1 MNVYVKGA
9 LIAGGVLVGGFVL
22 WQGFKMVTAPSLP
35 DNAGAGAP
43 LPAPGAPLNNANRAG
58 ESDATA
64 IGRVAETAID
74 RVSQGYQTYTTQ
86 VSQAN
91 REREARAAAQAAQR
105 GGGLSDAQAA
115 ARNAK
120 LRG

>member
-9 LIAGGVLVGGFVL
+9 LIAGGVLVGGYVL
-22 WQGFKMVTAPSLP
+22 WKGFSIVTAPSLATATESP
-35 DNAGAGAP
+35 P
-43 LPAPGAPLNNANRAG
+43 LPAPGVPLNNANRAG

-74 RVSQGYQTYTTQ
+74 RIAQGYQTYTTQ
-86 VSQAN
+86 VSQTI
-91 REREARAAAQAAQR
+91 REREARAAAQAAHR
-105 GGGLSDAQAA
+105 GGGITDAQAA

>member
-1 MNVYVKGA
+1 MNVYVKGLLVVA
-9 LIAGGVLVGGFVL
+9 AVGVGGFVL
-22 WQGFKMVTAPSLP
+22 YQGFKMVTAPSLP
-35 DNAGAGAP
+35 DSAGAGAP
-43 LPAPGAPLNNANRAG
+43 LPAPGAPLDNASRAG
-58 ESDATA
+58 ESEATA

-74 RVSQGYQTYTTQ
+74 RIAQGYQTYTTQ
-86 VSQAN
+86 VSQTN

>member
-43 LPAPGAPLNNANRAG
+43 LPAPGAPLDGASRAG

-74 RVSQGYQTYTTQ
+74 RISRGYQTYTEQ
-86 VSQAN
+86 VSQTN

>member
-35 DNAGAGAP
+35 DSMGAGQP
-43 LPAPGAPLNNANRAG
+43 LPAPGAPLDNASRAG

-74 RVSQGYQTYTTQ
+74 RIAQGYQTYTTQ
-86 VSQAN
+86 VSQTI
-91 REREARAAAQAAQR
+91 REREARAAAQAARR
-105 GGGLSDAQAA
+105 GVGLSDAQAA

>member
-1 MNVYVKGA
+1 MNVYVKG
-9 LIAGGVLVGGFVL
+9 LLVAGGLAVGGL
-22 WQGFKMVTAPSLP
+22 LLYKGFQMVTTPSLP
-35 DNAGAGAP
+35 DSAASPA
-43 LPAPGAPLNNANRAG
+43 LPVPGAPLNDANRAG

-74 RVSQGYQTYTTQ
+74 RIARGYQTYTEQ
-86 VSQAN
+86 VSQTN

-105 GGGLSDAQAA
+105 GGGITDAQAA

>member
-9 LIAGGVLVGGFVL
+9 LIAGGVLVGGFIL
-22 WQGFKMVTAPSLP
+22 YKGFQAATAPSLP
-35 DNAGAGAP
+35 DNTGAGAP

-74 RVSQGYQTYTTQ
+74 RIAQGYQTYTTQ
-86 VSQAN
+86 VSQTI
-91 REREARAAAQAAQR
+91 REREARAASQAAQR
-105 GGGLSDAQAA
+105 GGGITDAQAA